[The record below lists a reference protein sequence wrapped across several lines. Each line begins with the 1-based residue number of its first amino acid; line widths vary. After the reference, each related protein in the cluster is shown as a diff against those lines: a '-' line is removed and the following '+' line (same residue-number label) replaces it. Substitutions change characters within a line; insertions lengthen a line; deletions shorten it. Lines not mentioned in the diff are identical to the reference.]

1 MDDIKMIRR
10 YKDLLITA
18 HSFKNRR
25 TFITNCIKEKVIP
38 TSISSVLRPSEHIFP
53 NYICSYLVSPVHE
66 LKFSEINTF
75 EKARLLGLEL
85 RRKHGMSHNT
95 ANQLRSE
102 ISRINNNHIS
112 KLRSKFIS
120 LCNNSRWKKLG
131 RADIVNNIS
140 SINLSPTETEA
151 LSFGLK
157 FATGIKNYDMGK
169 IINTNYKHHDSDFD
183 NGFLLGIIAASTN
196 CHSDEP
202 TYQKDT

>member
-25 TFITNCIKEKVIP
+25 TFITNCIKENVIP

-53 NYICSYLVSPVHE
+53 NYICSYLESSVHE
-66 LKFSEINTF
+66 LKFSEIKTF

-95 ANQLRSE
+95 VNQLRSD
-102 ISRINNNHIS
+102 ISRINDNHIS

-120 LCNNSRWKKLG
+120 LCNNSRWKKLD
-131 RADIVNNIS
+131 RADLVNNIS
-140 SINLSPTETEA
+140 SINFSPTETEA

-157 FATGIKNYDMGK
+157 FATGIKKKNQ
-169 IINTNYKHHDSDFD
+169 H
-183 NGFLLGIIAASTN
+183 
-196 CHSDEP
+196 
-202 TYQKDT
+202 